1 MKKYLVFIALIFMVF
16 TSCKSQ
22 ENNIKN
28 TTVADLQKITQTSKK
43 IQLLDVRTPEE
54 CSQGIIKDAIMINI
68 FADDFEEIALKKL
81 DKTKPVYVYCR
92 SGRRSVSASV
102 RLKKRGFD
110 VYNILGGYID
120 YQKFTSTKKQ

>member
-22 ENNIKN
+22 ENKIKN

>member
-1 MKKYLVFIALIFMVF
+1 MKKYLVFIALIFTVF